1 MAATNEWAMI
11 VGTCPRCGHHKV
23 TLDVKSDHPVGGD
36 QFETFVRCRQCY
48 RTSVVLLYNKNADSA
63 PTYYK
68 GHYITPVFEVRG
80 TIISIPDATQ
90 APDYTP
96 VEVASIFNEA
106 SRCLAMSC
114 YDASGTMF
122 RKVLDS
128 ATRAMLPAQ
137 PDDKDQP
144 NYIPWKIR
152 KDVALRLNWLFDRG
166 LLPEGLRDLAS
177 CVREDGNDA
186 AHDLHGIDE
195 AEARD
200 LEDFTIVVLEALYT
214 LPGQIEANKARRT
227 ARRAGLDA

>member
-1 MAATNEWAMI
+1 
-11 VGTCPRCGHHKV
+11 
-23 TLDVKSDHPVGGD
+23 
-36 QFETFVRCRQCY
+36 
-48 RTSVVLLYNKNADSA
+48 
-63 PTYYK
+63 
-68 GHYITPVFEVRG
+68 
-80 TIISIPDATQ
+80 
-90 APDYTP
+90 
-96 VEVASIFNEA
+96 
-106 SRCLAMSC
+106 
-114 YDASGTMF
+114 
-122 RKVLDS
+122 
-128 ATRAMLPAQ
+128 MLPAQ